1 MIAATSMPEPPELPE
16 VETPSALDHGVHA
29 SVPERVYHGRV
40 LGLASKS
47 ALDLVHRSPAHYK
60 AWVDGHE
67 APPTPAMVFG
77 RALHMALLEPE
88 RFARK
93 FATQPGFGDCRFKE
107 NKARRDEWRRDNAGR
122 EPISSADAERI
133 AGMVASVRAHP
144 LASKLLVGGRAEL
157 TVRWRDGGTGL
168 ECKVRAD
175 YYVQDRGLLIDV
187 KSTEDAGPTEFAKSC
202 ARYGYH
208 RQHAFYRDGFRA
220 AKLPAEHFVFIAVEK
235 EPPYAVA
242 TYVLDDDAV
251 ARGEDS
257 IADDM
262 ATLARCLKTGEWP
275 GYETSIRVLTLP
287 RWAA

>member
-1 MIAATSMPEPPELPE
+1 MSAATSMPDPPELPE
-16 VETPSALDHGVHA
+16 VESPEALPHGAHTK
-29 SVPERVYHGRV
+29 VPERVYHGRV

-67 APPTPAMVFG
+67 KEPTPALIFG

-93 FATQPGFGDCRFKE
+93 FATQPDFGDCRFKE

-122 EPISSADAERI
+122 EPLSAEDADVI
-133 AGMVASVRAHP
+133 DGMVRSVRAHP
-144 LASKLLVGGRAEL
+144 LASKLLVDGQSEL
-157 TVRWRDGGTGL
+157 TVRWRDEATGL
-168 ECKVRAD
+168 ECKARAD
-175 YYVQDRGLLIDV
+175 YYVRERGLIIDV
-187 KSTEDAGPTEFAKSC
+187 KTTEDAGPEGFAKSC

-208 RQHAFYRDGFRA
+208 RQHALYRDGFRA
-220 AKLPAEHFVFIAVEK
+220 SGLPAEHFVFVAIEK

-242 TYVLDDDAV
+242 TYVLDDEAL

-262 ATLARCLKTGEWP
+262 ATLAECMKTGCWP
-275 GYETSIRVLTLP
+275 GYATSIRVLTLP